1 MFRKLRRNDTK
12 DYKEQIRVDERTNQG
27 IIQTS
32 KNMGMTKSEFIREA
46 IADKIKGIGD
56 GLHYKLERIKDK
68 IQSEQEIIDEQMEII
83 NKHQERKE
91 KLENEYIKLE
101 KLVNQSNIVYAAD
114 EKKIKEVIL
123 TPLTNPDQRF
133 WNNTSL
139 EQVREMII
147 KRAGSVNIDADV
159 HIVTKLTDMILDNE
173 LTLRELIEKP
183 VQHII
188 DTDAIEELDDTNFKE
203 LRNSLWKKYGRF
215 IEQKEEQQKALEEEA
230 TIKSQPENKRIQWTI
245 KELFKRE
252 YRTTKHM
259 KGYLQTICEYTT
271 NVDYEKVL
279 SVVERIY
286 SKELD
291 YEKVINSPNILDVY
305 SNTVYE
311 SRKKCTTNQE
321 SNQKECTTK
330 EDFTKQNI
338 KSIVKMMNKK
348 EPLKEV
354 RNINVL
360 EGNVFRM
367 CRQKKVA
374 FNEVWQY
381 VMSVVDGKLSM
392 SDIENIC

>member
-46 IADKIKGIGD
+46 ITDKIKGIGD

-147 KRAGSVNIDADV
+147 KRAGSVNVDADV

-188 DTDAIEELDDTNFKE
+188 DTDAIEELDDTNFKD

-230 TIKSQPENKRIQWTI
+230 NIKSQPENKRIQWTI

-291 YEKVINSPNILDVY
+291 YEKVISSDNILDLY

-311 SRKKCTTNQE
+311 SKKCTTNQE

-381 VMSVVDGKLSM
+381 VMGVVDGKLSM
-392 SDIENIC
+392 NDIENIC